1 MSYNFA
7 FLVFLDLTLK
17 ECQKLQ
23 KTSILVVFRIF
34 WLFLNNKSK
43 NVEKAKL

>member
-1 MSYNFA
+1 MFYNFA

-17 ECQKLQ
+17 KGQKMQ

-34 WLFLNNKSK
+34 WLFLNNQSK
-43 NVEKAKL
+43 NVKKAKL